1 MSRTTSGAGRSP
13 SEGIRLLGPDL
24 AALPAVLPAGELDG
38 PQQDALEL
46 LLGGADVMVHGG
58 PASGRTTLALAA
70 AAQAGERTLLLAPRR
85 HAAGR
90 LRDALAVQ
98 GAGEVRAMT
107 PPALG
112 HALLRADALSR
123 GLGEPTLVTGAEQ
136 DSLLA
141 ELIAGR

>member
-70 AAQAGERTLLLAPRR
+70 AAQAGRGLCCWR
-85 HAAGR
+85 
-90 LRDALAVQ
+90 RDA
-98 GAGEVRAMT
+98 T
-107 PPALG
+107 PPGACATLSPCRE
-112 HALLRADALSR
+112 RAR
-123 GLGEPTLVTGAEQ
+123 C
-136 DSLLA
+136 
-141 ELIAGR
+141 GR

>member
-1 MSRTTSGAGRSP
+1 
-13 SEGIRLLGPDL
+13 
-24 AALPAVLPAGELDG
+24 
-38 PQQDALEL
+38 
-46 LLGGADVMVHGG
+46 MVHGG
-58 PASGRTTLALAA
+58 PGAGARRSRYAA
-70 AAQAGERTLLLAPRR
+70 AASGERTLLLAPRR

-112 HALLRADALSR
+112 HAICRVPTPCSR

-141 ELIAGR
+141 ELIAGRESWNLEVDPGARCLPELPHRAA